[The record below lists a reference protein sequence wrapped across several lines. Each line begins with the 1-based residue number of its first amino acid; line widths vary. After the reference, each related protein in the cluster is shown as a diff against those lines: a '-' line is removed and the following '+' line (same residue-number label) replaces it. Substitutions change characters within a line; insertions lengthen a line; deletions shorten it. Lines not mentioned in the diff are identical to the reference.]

1 MHKMW
6 PPGYHNNAFM
16 GIPELGHSIYGIFY
30 GYSIIVN
37 LLEKI
42 LVFWIYFVLL
52 AFFRTLIKECCYR
65 FFNSIQLIL
74 FK

>member
-1 MHKMW
+1 MW

-37 LLEKI
+37 LLEKTFS
-42 LVFWIYFVLL
+42 LLNLFCFTSLLPHSYQGVLL
-52 AFFRTLIKECCYR
+52 
-65 FFNSIQLIL
+65 
-74 FK
+74 